1 MKYLLQL
8 TLLAIA
14 LCLKLPAQSYT
25 PIPDSNAVWMQ
36 GTGLYNAYPNH
47 PVATCDGPLSFGT
60 DTVINSRIYHRL
72 YGQQVCNWLNTYLSP
87 PPPGT
92 IVSGT
97 DYYPFSLRY
106 IFRQDTAQRKVY
118 LYDPY
123 THRDTLLYDF
133 NLVVGQVYPPTFVAQ
148 SSLNLTVTSQYTIAL
163 GGNPHRV
170 WMLGNGTRP
179 DVVYL
184 IEGVGTSQGFG
195 TQFLIPG
202 FESENFLHCFTRDGN
217 VLFSNWGPGHFKQL
231 PFPSN
236 GICDVTLST
245 KNLEKENESFV
256 FFPNPAEKAINIQS
270 SVPVVAYRVFDLTG
284 RELLA
289 EKIEASKSFEIDLT
303 TLHPG
308 VYFIRIQDK
317 QGYETARS
325 IIKQ

>member
-8 TLLAIA
+8 TLLATV
-14 LCLKLPAQSYT
+14 LCLKSPAQSYI

-47 PVATCDGPLSFGT
+47 PVATCDGPLYFGT
-60 DTVINSRIYHRL
+60 DTVINSISYHRL

-97 DYYPFSLRY
+97 DYYPVSLRV

-118 LYDPY
+118 LYDRLS
-123 THRDTLLYDF
+123 HRDTLLYDF
-133 NLVVGQVYPPTFVAQ
+133 NLVVGQPYPPTFVAQ

-163 GGNPHRV
+163 AGNPHRV
-170 WMLGNGTRP
+170 WTLGNGVNP
-179 DVVYL
+179 NVVYL

-195 TQFLIPG
+195 TQFLIPL

-217 VLFSNWGPGHFKQL
+217 VLFSNWPGHFKYL
-231 PFPSN
+231 TFPSV
-236 GICDVTLST
+236 GVCGVTLNT
-245 KNLEKENESFV
+245 EKQEKEHERLV
-256 FFPNPAEKAINIQS
+256 FFPNPVEKTIRIQS
-270 SVPVVAYRVFDLTG
+270 STPVVAYRVFDLTG
-284 RELLA
+284 RALLA
-289 EKIEASKSFEIDLT
+289 EKLDASNSFEIDLT
-303 TLHPG
+303 ALHPG
-308 VYFIRIQDK
+308 IYLIRVQDK

-325 IIKQ
+325 VIKQ